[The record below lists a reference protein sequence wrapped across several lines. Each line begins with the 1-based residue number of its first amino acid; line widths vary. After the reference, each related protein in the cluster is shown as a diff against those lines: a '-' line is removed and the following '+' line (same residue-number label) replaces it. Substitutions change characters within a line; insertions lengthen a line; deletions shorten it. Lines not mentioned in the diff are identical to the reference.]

1 MPRIA
6 PELLIW
12 ARETANLSREVA
24 VDKLGLA
31 DARGMTALQRL
42 EALET
47 GEATPTRPM
56 LLKMS
61 KLYRR
66 PLVAFYLRTPPKR
79 GDRGEDFRTLPSG
92 QPIEPNAILDT
103 LIRDVRAR
111 QSLVRAVLED
121 EDVPIRCDFIG
132 TARLIDGVHAVL
144 ESLRSIVGIEL
155 QEVRK
160 QRSADDSFAL
170 LRSRI
175 EASGVFVLLVGD
187 LGSHHTAIDLQSFRG
202 FALADPIAPFVVIN
216 DHDAKTAWSFTLLH
230 EVVHL
235 LLGTTGVSGS
245 VAESRI
251 EQFCNEVAAEF
262 LLPSEELASI
272 SVSDDVAFP
281 DAVDRVTK
289 FAQER
294 LLSRTMVAYRLRR
307 VGKIGQATWEQLRSE
322 FQRQWLA
329 VRESQRIRAKETEGG
344 PNYYVVRRHR
354 VGLALL
360 DFARRSLNEG
370 TLTPTKA
377 GKVLGVKPRNVE
389 PLLNESSPAPR
400 GRAA

>member
-1 MPRIA
+1 M
-6 PELLIW
+6 
-12 ARETANLSREVA
+12 
-24 VDKLGLA
+24 
-31 DARGMTALQRL
+31 QRL
-42 EALET
+42 IAMET
-47 GEATPTRPM
+47 GETTPTRPI
-56 LLKMS
+56 LLKMA

-66 PLVAFYLRTPPKR
+66 PLIAFYLRSPPKR

-92 QPIEPNAILDT
+92 EPIETNAILDT

-121 EDVPIRCDFIG
+121 EDPPSRCEFIG
-132 TARLIDGVHAVL
+132 TAELTDGIQETL
-144 ESLRSIVGIEL
+144 EALRSILGVGL

-160 QRSADDSFAL
+160 QRSAEDSFAL
-170 LRSRI
+170 LRSRV

-187 LGSHHTAIDLQSFRG
+187 LGSHHTAIDLKSFRG

-251 EQFCNEVAAEF
+251 ERFCNEVAAEF
-262 LLPSEELASI
+262 LLPSDELAML
-272 SVSDDVAFP
+272 SVFDDTIFV
-281 DAVDRVTK
+281 DAVEQITK
-289 FAQER
+289 FARER

-307 VGKIGQATWEQLRSE
+307 LEKIGQASWERLQSE
-322 FQRQWLA
+322 FQRQWLTA
-329 VRESQRIRAKETEGG
+329 RENQRVRARESEGG

-354 VGLALL
+354 VGSALL

-389 PLLNESSPAPR
+389 PLLNESSLAPR